1 MFQAWLLLSPAF
13 NLQYCC
19 TPLFL
24 LASCLPAA
32 QFSRLSTVHSCI
44 ICVRGKII
52 ASLLILDSEMPSNT
66 MDSSY
71 SNYWSVVDHV
81 FHDVNSRLKKSTAT
95 MPPKRI
101 TRRSVLS
108 PSPSLSDLG
117 TTPKLGKRGN
127 KVAVEQVRN
136 QTPTRFSLSYGSSLV
151 AQPDRNK
158 TAAGTDLETAFAEI
172 HETVRTDNIR
182 AEARRRELDA
192 RRGSTTPGPRR
203 PDPIEEETE
212 EEEEEQEP
220 EEKEEPDNQGDY
232 YDDYDEEEEERLEM
246 QRAEERAQ
254 KAREKAER
262 DAAERERKQ
271 VEKKTKDKEERE
283 EAERATKEKAAKA
296 AKAKAAREANERA
309 EQEAKKRARDEEDEE
324 RAELERAEREDKKRR
339 ERTEE
344 AQRQA
349 DQKHAA
355 EIARKKEEQ
364 RQAREAMRPPLLPS
378 KQLLSTPPKSRTR
391 ELVPPDTGNS
401 YVEESDVYTDSEKR
415 REELEEERRLA
426 QQQMQLAR
434 LAAQYTPEPPEPPR
448 IARRPASTL
457 SPRSLQFAQD
467 LVDQQQEFLHTETE
481 PMSDKHYP
489 SFSKSPKPA
498 TRPNRTS
505 RPLSEQ
511 SNTTNGETPP
521 PPYTTA
527 PTSMQRLLS
536 AVRRSI
542 WVMWKLFTYLL
553 PVLLLTLIVLS
564 ASSYGSSDSDSGIRW
579 YGWKHWRSNV
589 GQFIP
594 NHPQLTDDQFND
606 LKDYILE
613 QSSSTESAVK
623 NIQTLLPRMVHVKR
637 GPNGDLIIQ
646 DDFWHAL
653 LDKML
658 KDGSVLTLD
667 GAGDISEEHWDALR
681 PRLVKAGLFEKG
693 PSDEHIMQ
701 LAEGTVSKSWERWV
715 SKNGEKVA
723 QVVKEHLPGDKDKG
737 DGVTR
742 DAVISRDEFA
752 RLLTKR
758 IAEHKEDID
767 DRLAAVKKGL
777 ETLIDTTVK
786 AAISNSEGGLSKSDI
801 TNLVRNIVQKEI
813 PRAHLEA
820 AAKDGIMRNYH
831 DYIETQVNHFGLG
844 NEAGIVLSESSPVY
858 THESQTLPGNKHL
871 SKLFGKAKPISGKDQ
886 FGLEAEY
893 MMALSAWNDVGQC
906 WCAGITASRGA
917 ELAVEMANLVIP
929 QAIVVEHVH
938 PNATN
943 YPGAMPK
950 DIEIWGY
957 YPEADDNKR
966 LLAWMDELYPGERE
980 ADLKRI
986 DEDKKSLSL
995 VNKKYVK
1002 IGELEYDYA
1011 KTSGSH
1017 GMFVY
1022 KLSEEL
1028 LDLDAATYKVL
1039 VRAKTNHGAQDHTCF
1054 YRLQL
1059 FGEEVEF
1066 EYEK

>member
-1 MFQAWLLLSPAF
+1 
-13 NLQYCC
+13 
-19 TPLFL
+19 
-24 LASCLPAA
+24 
-32 QFSRLSTVHSCI
+32 
-44 ICVRGKII
+44 
-52 ASLLILDSEMPSNT
+52 
-66 MDSSY
+66 
-71 SNYWSVVDHV
+71 
-81 FHDVNSRLKKSTAT
+81 

-101 TRRSVLS
+101 TRRSVVS
-108 PSPSLSDLG
+108 PSPSLSDVG

-127 KVAVEQVRN
+127 LIPVEQIRN

-203 PDPIEEETE
+203 PDTIEEETE
-212 EEEEEQEP
+212 EEDEEEER
-220 EEKEEPDNQGDY
+220 EEKEEYDNQGGY
-232 YDDYDEEEEERLEM
+232 YDDYDEEEEELLER
-246 QRAEERAQ
+246 QRAEKRAEE
-254 KAREKAER
+254 AREKAEKE
-262 DAAERERKQ
+262 AAERERKR
-271 VEKKTKDKEERE
+271 VEKEKKDKEERE
-283 EAERATKEKAAKA
+283 EAEKDEKEKREKATKAAKA
-296 AKAKAAREANERA
+296 RAAREAKERA
-309 EQEAKKRARDEEDEE
+309 EQEAKKRAREEEDEE

-339 ERTEE
+339 EHAEE
-344 AQRQA
+344 ARRQS

-355 EIARKKEEQ
+355 EAARKKEEQ
-364 RQAREAMRPPLLPS
+364 RQTMRPPPPPS
-378 KQLLSTPPKSRTR
+378 KQLLSTPPKSKTR
-391 ELVPPDTGNS
+391 ELVAPDTGNS

-415 REELEEERRLA
+415 REELEEERRVA
-426 QQQMQLAR
+426 QQQMRLAR

-448 IARRPASTL
+448 IARQPASTL
-457 SPRSLQFAQD
+457 SPSSLQYAQHQF
-467 LVDQQQEFLHTETE
+467 DQQHELFDTEGDSM
-481 PMSDKHYP
+481 PDKHYP
-489 SFSKSPKPA
+489 SFGKVSKPT

-511 SNTTNGETPP
+511 PVTTNGETPP

-527 PTSMQRLLS
+527 PTFMQRLLS
-536 AVRRSI
+536 LVRRSI
-542 WVMWKLFTYLL
+542 WGVWKLLTYLL
-553 PVLLLTLIVLS
+553 PALLFALIVLS
-564 ASSYGSSDSDSGIRW
+564 AASYGSSDSDSSIRW

-606 LKDYILE
+606 LKNYIFE
-613 QSSSTESAVK
+613 QSSSTESAVN
-623 NIQTLLPRMVHVKR
+623 NIQALLPRMVHVKR

-658 KDGSVLTLD
+658 KDSSVLTLD
-667 GAGDISEEHWDALR
+667 GTGDISEEHWDALR
-681 PRLVKAGLFEKG
+681 PRLVKAGLFERG
-693 PSDEHIMQ
+693 PSDEYILQ
-701 LAEGTVSKSWERWV
+701 IAEGTVSKSWARWV

-723 QVVKEHLPGDKDKG
+723 QVVKEHFPGDKDKG

-742 DAVISRDEFA
+742 DAVISRDEFT

-767 DRLAAVKKGL
+767 DRLTAVKKGL

-786 AAISNSEGGLSKSDI
+786 AAISNSEGSLSRSDI

-813 PRAHLEA
+813 PRAQLEA

-831 DYIETQVNHFGLG
+831 DYIETQVNHFSLG
-844 NEAGIVLSESSPVY
+844 NEAGILLSESSPVY
-858 THESQTLPGNKHL
+858 TLESQTLPGNKHL

-886 FGLEAEY
+886 VGLEAWY

-917 ELAVEMANLVIP
+917 ELAVEMANPVIP

-938 PNATN
+938 PNATHD
-943 YPGAMPK
+943 PGAMPK

-957 YPEADDNKR
+957 YPDADDNKR
-966 LLAWMDELYPGERE
+966 LLAWMDELYPGERK

-986 DEDKKSLSL
+986 DAEDKSSLSL
-995 VNKKYVK
+995 INKKYVK

-1017 GMFVY
+1017 GMFVH

-1039 VRAKTNHGAQDHTCF
+1039 VRAKSNHGAQDHTCF

-1059 FGEEVEF
+1059 FGEELEF
-1066 EYEK
+1066 EDEK

>member
-1 MFQAWLLLSPAF
+1 
-13 NLQYCC
+13 
-19 TPLFL
+19 
-24 LASCLPAA
+24 
-32 QFSRLSTVHSCI
+32 
-44 ICVRGKII
+44 
-52 ASLLILDSEMPSNT
+52 

-71 SNYWSVVDHV
+71 SNHWSHVDLA
-81 FHDVNSRLKKSTAT
+81 FHDVNSLLKKSTAT

-101 TRRSVLS
+101 TRRSVVS
-108 PSPSLSDLG
+108 PSPALSDVG
-117 TTPKLGKRGN
+117 TPKPGKRGTLIP
-127 KVAVEQVRN
+127 VEQVRN

-151 AQPDRNK
+151 AMPDRNK

-172 HETVRTDNIR
+172 HETVRTDNIK

-203 PDPIEEETE
+203 PDTIEEETE
-212 EEEEEQEP
+212 EEEEEEEEQE
-220 EEKEEPDNQGDY
+220 EYENQGGY
-232 YDDYDEEEEERLEM
+232 YDDEEEEESEPEPPRRAAKPTQTLNKLQDQIEKTKLLEK
-246 QRAEERAQ
+246 QRAEEERAAEEKQ
-254 KAREKAER
+254 KAEK
-262 DAAERERKQ
+262 DAAERERKR
-271 VEKKTKDKEERE
+271 VEKEKKDKAERE
-283 EAERATKEKAAKA
+283 KAEKAMKEKAEREKKEQAAKA
-296 AKAKAAREANERA
+296 QQEAKAKAAREAKERA
-309 EQEAKKRARDEEDEE
+309 EREAKKRARDEEAEE
-324 RAELERAEREDKKRR
+324 QAELARAERDARLRR
-339 ERTEE
+339 EHSEE
-344 AQRQA
+344 ARRQA
-349 DQKHAA
+349 EQKHAA
-355 EIARKKEEQ
+355 EAARKKEEQ
-364 RQAREAMRPPLLPS
+364 RRDREAREAEMASLEEAKRQAMRPPPPPS
-378 KQLLSTPPKSRTR
+378 KQLLSTPLTSKTR
-391 ELVPPDTGNS
+391 DLVAPDTGNS

-415 REELEEERRLA
+415 REGLEEERRVA
-426 QQQMQLAR
+426 QQMR
-434 LAAQYTPEPPEPPR
+434 LYTPEPPEPPR

-457 SPRSLQFAQD
+457 SSSLQHAQHP
-467 LVDQQQEFLHTETE
+467 VNQHQELFDTEAE
-481 PMSDKHYP
+481 SMSDKQYP
-489 SFSKSPKPA
+489 SFGKVSKPTTA
-498 TRPNRTS
+498 RPNRTS

-527 PTSMQRLLS
+527 PTFMQRLLS
-536 AVRRSI
+536 LVRRSI
-542 WVMWKLFTYLL
+542 WGVWKLFTYLL
-553 PVLLLTLIVLS
+553 PLLLLALVVLS
-564 ASSYGSSDSDSGIRW
+564 ASSYGSPDSDSSIRW

-594 NHPQLTDDQFND
+594 GHPQLTDDQLNN

-653 LDKML
+653 LDRML
-658 KDGSVLTLD
+658 KDSSVLTLD
-667 GAGDISEEHWDALR
+667 GTGDISEEHWDAVRL
-681 PRLVKAGLFEKG
+681 RLVKAGLFEKG
-693 PSDEHIMQ
+693 PSDEHILQ
-701 LAEGTVSKSWERWV
+701 IAEGSVSKSWERWV

-723 QVVKEHLPGDKDKG
+723 QIVKEHLPGDKG

-742 DAVISRDEFA
+742 DAAISRDEFVG
-752 RLLTKR
+752 LLKKR

-767 DRLAAVKKGL
+767 DRLDAVKKGL

-786 AAISNSEGGLSKSDI
+786 AAISNSEGSLSKSDI
-801 TNLVRNIVQKEI
+801 TTLVRNIVKKEI
-813 PRAHLEA
+813 PRAQLEA

-844 NEAGIVLSESSPVY
+844 NEAGIVYTESSPVY
-858 THESQTLPGNKHL
+858 RLESQALPGNKHL
-871 SKLFGKAKPISGKDQ
+871 AKLLGKPKPISVKDQ
-886 FGLEAEY
+886 VSMEGEY
-893 MMALSAWNDVGQC
+893 MMALSAWSDVGQC
-906 WCAGITASRGA
+906 WCAGITSSRGVQ
-917 ELAVEMANLVIP
+917 LAVEMANYVIP

-943 YPGAMPK
+943 DPGSMPR

-957 YPEADDNKR
+957 YPDADDNKR

-980 ADLKRI
+980 ADLKRV
-986 DEDKKSLSL
+986 DDDNKKSLSL
-995 VNKKYVK
+995 INKKYVK

-1017 GMFVY
+1017 GMFVH

-1059 FGEEVEF
+1059 FGEELEVED
-1066 EYEK
+1066 EE